1 MSTSCTHGVISKA
14 KLRAP
19 SDSASQVHVPENF
32 YHEWWACCNKHNV
45 KKSYT
50 WAWVWL
56 SWHGWHRGHCPQ
68 TRWPKMPLQLPEH
81 LSMIVWVELKL
92 FLLEGTWWRWTGT
105 SGPWLSKAIERFH
118 EWRVKMASGGIKGFI
133 SSIWD
138 IGKVTHTQTHSCL
151 PLEWEDRYFSDI
163 AESPSELWCLA
174 YTSFYQGSLECQPL
188 FDF

>member
-1 MSTSCTHGVISKA
+1 MRYIRQYCQLLVHMASSQKPNSEHPLI
-14 KLRAP
+14 LRAR
-19 SDSASQVHVPENF
+19 SMSLKILTMNGGL
-32 YHEWWACCNKHNV
+32 NKHNI

-56 SWHGWHRGHCPQ
+56 SWHVWHRGHCPQ

-118 EWRVKMASGGIKGFI
+118 EWRVKMASGGIKGY
-133 SSIWD
+133 
-138 IGKVTHTQTHSCL
+138 IGKVTQTHSCL

-174 YTSFYQGSLECQPL
+174 YTSVYQGSLECQPL